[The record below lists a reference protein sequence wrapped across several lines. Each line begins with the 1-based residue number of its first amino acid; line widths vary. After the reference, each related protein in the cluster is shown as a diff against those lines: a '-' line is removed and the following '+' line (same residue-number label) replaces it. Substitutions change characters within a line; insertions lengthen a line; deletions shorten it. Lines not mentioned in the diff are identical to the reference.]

1 MLFFSTSVLNQL
13 QNEVCTMLVLA
24 HLNIGWILVLH
35 QLYTLRCPEF
45 VYAHPGPPKYRMD
58 SSTKPTIQLF
68 SEWRVYY
75 VSTSPPKYRMDS
87 STTGTVHQKVLC
99 YPPKYRMD
107 SSTKPSL
114 QLIAEWSVYY
124 VSTSP
129 PRSRMDSSTTPTVH
143 PKGLLVLNQL
153 YN

>member
-58 SSTKPTIQLF
+58 SSTKPTIQIIV
-68 SEWRVYY
+68 EWSVYH
-75 VSTSPPKYRMDS
+75 VSTSPPKCKMDFN
-87 STTGTVHQKVLC
+87 TPPIVHLKV
-99 YPPKYRMD
+99 
-107 SSTKPSL
+107 S
-114 QLIAEWSVYY
+114 WSVYY
-124 VSTSP
+124 ANTRL
-129 PRSRMDSSTTPTVH
+129 PRYRMEFS
-143 PKGLLVLNQL
+143 
-153 YN
+153 